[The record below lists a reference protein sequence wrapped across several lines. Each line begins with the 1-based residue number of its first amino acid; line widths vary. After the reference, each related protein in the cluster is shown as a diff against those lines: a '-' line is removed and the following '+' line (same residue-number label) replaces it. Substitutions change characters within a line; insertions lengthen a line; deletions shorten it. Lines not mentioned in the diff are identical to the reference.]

1 MERRKKH
8 PDESWKS
15 ASHYVTERVPRPF
28 TPEGRPSWSTWRE
41 ERNTLMSPENQHH
54 IMWLRGYPDLLHQ
67 RVDQAEVHGEREKN
81 TLMSPENQH
90 HIMWLRGYPDLLHQ
104 RVDQAE
110 VHGEREKNTLM
121 SPENQHHIMWLRGY
135 PDLLHQ
141 RVDQAEVHGEKKET
155 HTLTTSPGNQHHM
168 YQRWKISLISPAPH
182 HFIPPP
188 SWTLSFLG
196 EWEWDWL
203 VGLINKVSY
212 YNQYN
217 F

>member
-1 MERRKKH
+1 MILSLTPPPPPPNLLPCTKLKYMDRERKKH
-8 PDESWKS
+8 PDNKSWKS
-15 ASHYVTERVPRPF
+15 ASHYVTKREPRPF
-28 TPEGRPSWSTWRE
+28 AWEDRPNWSTWR
-41 ERNTLMSPENQHH
+41 
-54 IMWLRGYPDLLHQ
+54 
-67 RVDQAEVHGEREKN
+67 EREKN
-81 TLMSPENQH
+81 TL
-90 HIMWLRGYPDLLHQ
+90 
-104 RVDQAE
+104 
-110 VHGEREKNTLM
+110 T

-155 HTLTTSPGNQHHM
+155 HTLTTSPENQHHM
-168 YQRWKISLISPAPH
+168 YQRWKNLFLHRRPTTS
-182 HFIPPP
+182 FQPPLEP
-188 SWTLSFLG
+188 WVFLG